1 MDLNTEGVNTSQL
14 EQQKNNRVRVELKLF
29 VLILIHTPFGLEFFD
44 RVAKWRIAKF
54 YARFNTYLMPA
65 ITALAIFLILGSLLV
80 MFSNA
85 QAREGVRGVGPAANL
100 LIPGL
105 NPYLPITFG
114 LVALVITIIIHEAGH
129 GIVARVY
136 GVKVESTGLVLILG
150 IPIGAFVNIEREE
163 LARTKLKEKSAI
175 LTAGPMNN
183 MIVAGLSLG
192 LLYVVVSSLVPLPQ
206 PADAQYGVEIMTVGD
221 GSLASSIGMKK
232 GDVIVNIEG
241 DRVKHIEDLSML
253 LQSNLGN
260 RVAITWKD
268 TSGQEITKTAS
279 IPASVRPNTGI
290 LGITITNVSPDP
302 EFVLSRYKSAFGSN
316 PIAILLP
323 PTMAEGSVPYSDL
336 MASKYSS
343 TLGSAFPIIANFLFW
358 LWFINFNVGIFNA
371 LPIGPLDGG
380 QLYNSLIERKV
391 SAGSTR
397 FRNASLILTLVMV
410 TIVAVS
416 FILPWI
422 LR

>member
-1 MDLNTEGVNTSQL
+1 MGSQA
-14 EQQKNNRVRVELKLF
+14 QSNKVRAEIKF
-29 VLILIHTPFGLEFFD
+29 PLILIHTPYGLNFFD
-44 RVAKWRIAKF
+44 KVAGSKIAKF
-54 YARFNTYLMPA
+54 YARFNTYLMPL
-65 ITALAIFLILGSLLV
+65 ITALAVFLIVGSLMVL
-80 MFSNA
+80 FSNGA
-85 QAREGVRGVGPAANL
+85 AREGVRDIGPQSNL

-105 NPYLPITFG
+105 NPYLPWTYGWI
-114 LVALVITIIIHEAGH
+114 ALVLTIVIHEAGH

-192 LLYVVVSSLVPLPQ
+192 LLYMVVLSLAPLPQ
-206 PADAQYGVEIMTVGD
+206 PEDAQYGVEIMTVGD
-221 GSLASSIGMKK
+221 TSLASSIGMKK
-232 GDVIVNIEG
+232 GDVIVDIGG
-241 DRVKHIEDLSML
+241 DRVKHIEDLSSL

-260 RVAITWKD
+260 RMAITWKD
-268 TSGQEITKTAS
+268 AGGQEVTRVAS
-279 IPASVRPNTGI
+279 IPASVQPNTGI
-290 LGITITNVSPDP
+290 LGVTITNVSPDP

-343 TLGSAFPIIANFLFW
+343 TLGPAFPIIANFLFW

-391 SAGSTR
+391 GAGSTR

-410 TIVAVS
+410 MIVVVS
-416 FILPWI
+416 FVLPWV

>member
-1 MDLNTEGVNTSQL
+1 MGNQAQSN
-14 EQQKNNRVRVELKLF
+14 KVRAEIKF
-29 VLILIHTPFGLEFFD
+29 PLILIHTPYGLSFFD
-44 RVAKWRIAKF
+44 KVAGSKIAKL
-54 YARFNTYLMPA
+54 YARFNTYLMPL
-65 ITALAIFLILGSLLV
+65 ITALAVFLIVGSLMVL
-80 MFSNA
+80 FSNGA
-85 QAREGVRGVGPAANL
+85 AREGVRDIGPQSNL

-105 NPYLPITFG
+105 NPYLPWTYGWI
-114 LVALVITIIIHEAGH
+114 ALVLTIIIHEAGH

-136 GVKVESTGLVLILG
+136 GVRVESTGLVLILG

-163 LARTKLKEKSAI
+163 LARTRLKEKSAI

-192 LLYVVVSSLVPLPQ
+192 LLYIVVSTLVPLPQ
-206 PADAQYGVEIMTVGD
+206 QDGTQYGVEIMTVGD
-221 GSLASSIGMKK
+221 GSLANSIGLKK
-232 GDVIVNIEG
+232 GDIVVDIEG
-241 DRVKHIEDLSML
+241 DRVEHIEDLSRL

-260 RVAITWKD
+260 NVAITWKD
-268 TSGQEITKTAS
+268 TNDQEITKIAS
-279 IPASVRPNTGI
+279 IPASVQPNTGI
-290 LGITITNVSPDP
+290 LGVTITNVSPDP

-343 TLGSAFPIIANFLFW
+343 TLGSSFPIIANFLFW

-397 FRNASLILTLVMV
+397 LKNASLILTLVMV
-410 TIVAVS
+410 LIVALS

>member
-1 MDLNTEGVNTSQL
+1 MGNQAQSN
-14 EQQKNNRVRVELKLF
+14 KVRAEIKF
-29 VLILIHTPFGLEFFD
+29 PLILIHTPYGLSFFD
-44 RVAKWRIAKF
+44 KVAGSKIAKF
-54 YARFNTYLMPA
+54 YARFNTYLMPL
-65 ITALAIFLILGSLLV
+65 ITTLAVFLIVGSLMVL
-80 MFSNA
+80 FSNGA
-85 QAREGVRGVGPAANL
+85 AREGVRDIGPQSNL

-105 NPYLPITFG
+105 NPYLPWTYGWI
-114 LVALVITIIIHEAGH
+114 ALVLTIIIHEAGH

-183 MIVAGLSLG
+183 MIMAGLSLG
-192 LLYVVVSSLVPLPQ
+192 LLYIVVSTLVPLPQ
-206 PADAQYGVEIMTVGD
+206 QDSTQYGVEIMTVGD
-221 GSLASSIGMKK
+221 GSLANSIGLKK
-232 GDVIVNIEG
+232 GDVVLDIEG
-241 DRVKHIEDLSML
+241 DRVEHIEDLSRL

-260 RVAITWKD
+260 NVAITWKD
-268 TSGQEITKTAS
+268 TNDQEITKIAS
-279 IPASVRPNTGI
+279 IPARVQPNTGI
-290 LGITITNVSPDP
+290 LGVTITNVSPDP
-302 EFVLSRYKSAFGSN
+302 ELVLSRYKSAFGSN

-343 TLGSAFPIIANFLFW
+343 TLGSSFPIIANFLFW

-397 FRNASLILTLVMV
+397 LKNASLILTLVMV
-410 TIVAVS
+410 MIVAIS

>member
-1 MDLNTEGVNTSQL
+1 MGNQAQSN
-14 EQQKNNRVRVELKLF
+14 KVRAEIKF
-29 VLILIHTPFGLEFFD
+29 PLILIHTPYGLSFFD
-44 RVAKWRIAKF
+44 KVASNKIAKV
-54 YARFNTYLMPA
+54 YARFNTYLMPL
-65 ITALAIFLILGSLLV
+65 ITALAIFLIVGSLMVL
-80 MFSNA
+80 FSNGA
-85 QAREGVRGVGPAANL
+85 AREGVRDIGPQSNL

-105 NPYLPITFG
+105 NPYLPWTYGWI
-114 LVALVITIIIHEAGH
+114 ALVLTIIIHEAGH

-192 LLYVVVSSLVPLPQ
+192 LLYMVVSTLVPLPQ
-206 PADAQYGVEIMTVGD
+206 PDDTSYGVEIMTVGD
-221 GSLASSIGMKK
+221 GSLASSIGIAK
-232 GDVIVNIEG
+232 GDVIVDIEG
-241 DRVKHIEDLSML
+241 DRVKHIEDLSRL

-260 RVAITWKD
+260 KVAITWKD
-268 TSGQEITKTAS
+268 NSGQEVTRIAS
-279 IPASVRPNTGI
+279 IPANVQPNKGI
-290 LGITITNVSPDP
+290 LGVTIANVSPDP

-316 PIAILLP
+316 PIAVLLP

-343 TLGSAFPIIANFLFW
+343 TLGSSFPIIANFLFW

-391 SAGSTR
+391 GAGSTR

-410 TIVAVS
+410 LIVAMS
-416 FILPWI
+416 FILPWV

>member
-1 MDLNTEGVNTSQL
+1 MGSQA
-14 EQQKNNRVRVELKLF
+14 QSNKVRAEIKF
-29 VLILIHTPFGLEFFD
+29 PLILIHTPYGLSFFD
-44 RVAKWRIAKF
+44 KVASNKIAKI
-54 YARFNTYLMPA
+54 YARFNTYLMPL
-65 ITALAIFLILGSLLV
+65 ITALAIFLIVGSLMVL
-80 MFSNA
+80 FSNGA
-85 QAREGVRGVGPAANL
+85 AREGVRDIGPQSNL

-105 NPYLPITFG
+105 NPYLPWTYGWI
-114 LVALVITIIIHEAGH
+114 ALVLTIIIHEAGH

-192 LLYVVVSSLVPLPQ
+192 LLYIVVSTLVPLPQ
-206 PADAQYGVEIMTVGD
+206 PDDTQYGVEIMTVGD
-221 GSLASSIGMKK
+221 GSLASSIGITK
-232 GDVIVNIEG
+232 GDVIVDIEG
-241 DRVKHIEDLSML
+241 DRVKHIEDLSRL

-260 RVAITWKD
+260 KVAITWKD
-268 TSGQEITKTAS
+268 NSGQEVTRIAS
-279 IPASVRPNTGI
+279 IPANVQPNRGI
-290 LGITITNVSPDP
+290 LGVTITNVSPDP

-316 PIAILLP
+316 PIAVLLP

-343 TLGSAFPIIANFLFW
+343 TLGSSFPIIANFLFW

-391 SAGSTR
+391 GAGSTR

-410 TIVAVS
+410 LIVAIS
-416 FILPWI
+416 FILPWV

>member
-1 MDLNTEGVNTSQL
+1 M
-14 EQQKNNRVRVELKLF
+14 KF
-29 VLILIHTPFGLEFFD
+29 PLILIHTPYGLNFFD
-44 RVAKWRIAKF
+44 KVAGNKIARVYAK
-54 YARFNTYLMPA
+54 FNTYLMPL
-65 ITALAIFLILGSLLV
+65 ITALAIFLIVGSLMVL
-80 MFSNA
+80 FSNGA
-85 QAREGVRGVGPAANL
+85 AREGVRDIGPQSNL

-105 NPYLPITFG
+105 NPYLPWTYGWI
-114 LVALVITIIIHEAGH
+114 ALVLTIIIHEAGH

-163 LARTKLKEKSAI
+163 LARTKLRQKSAI

-192 LLYVVVSSLVPLPQ
+192 LLYVVISSLVPLPQ
-206 PADAQYGVEIMTVGD
+206 PKDAQYGVEIMTVGD
-221 GSLASSIGMKK
+221 GSLASSIGLKR
-232 GDVIVNIEG
+232 GDVIVDIQGNRIE
-241 DRVKHIEDLSML
+241 HIEDLSRL
-253 LQSNLGN
+253 LQLNLGN

-268 TSGQEITKTAS
+268 SSGQDLTKTVS
-279 IPASVRPNTGI
+279 IPDRVQPNTGI
-290 LGITITNVSPDP
+290 LGVTITNVSPDP
-302 EFVLSRYKSAFGSN
+302 EMVLSRYKSAFGSN

-343 TLGSAFPIIANFLFW
+343 TLGSAFPIVANFLFW

-380 QLYNSLIERKV
+380 QLYNSFIERKIG
-391 SAGSTR
+391 AGSTR

-410 TIVAVS
+410 LIVAMS

>member
-1 MDLNTEGVNTSQL
+1 LGNQAQSN
-14 EQQKNNRVRVELKLF
+14 KVRAEIKF
-29 VLILIHTPFGLEFFD
+29 PLILIHTPYGLSFFD
-44 RVAKWRIAKF
+44 KVSGSRIAKF
-54 YARFNTYLMPA
+54 YARFNTYLMPL
-65 ITALAIFLILGSLLV
+65 ITALAVFLIVGSLMVL
-80 MFSNA
+80 FSSGA
-85 QAREGVRGVGPAANL
+85 AREGVRDIGPQSNL

-105 NPYLPITFG
+105 NPYLPWTYGWI
-114 LVALVITIIIHEAGH
+114 ALVLTIIIHEAGH

-136 GVKVESTGLVLILG
+136 GVRVESTGLVLILG
-150 IPIGAFVNIEREE
+150 FPIGAFVNIEREE
-163 LARTKLKEKSAI
+163 LARIRLKEKSAI

-192 LLYVVVSSLVPLPQ
+192 LLYIVVSTLVPLPQ
-206 PADAQYGVEIMTVGD
+206 QDGTQYGVEIMTVGE
-221 GSLASSIGMKK
+221 GSLANSIGIRE
-232 GDVIVNIEG
+232 GDVILDIEG
-241 DRVKHIEDLSML
+241 DRVEHIEDLSRL

-260 RVAITWKD
+260 NVAITWRD
-268 TSGQEITKTAS
+268 TNGQEITSIAS
-279 IPASVRPNTGI
+279 IPARVQPNTGI
-290 LGITITNVSPDP
+290 LGVTITNVSPDP
-302 EFVLSRYKSAFGSN
+302 ELVLSRYKSAFGSN

-343 TLGSAFPIIANFLFW
+343 TLGSSFPIIANFLFW

-397 FRNASLILTLVMV
+397 LKKAPLILTLVMV
-410 TIVAVS
+410 MIVAIV

>member
-1 MDLNTEGVNTSQL
+1 LGSQA
-14 EQQKNNRVRVELKLF
+14 QSNKVRAEIKF
-29 VLILIHTPFGLEFFD
+29 PLILIHTPYGLSFFD
-44 RVAKWRIAKF
+44 KVAGSKIAKF
-54 YARFNTYLMPA
+54 YARFNTYLMPL
-65 ITALAIFLILGSLLV
+65 ITALAIFLIVGSLMVL
-80 MFSNA
+80 FSNGA
-85 QAREGVRGVGPAANL
+85 AREGVRDIGPQSNL

-105 NPYLPITFG
+105 NPYLPWTYGWI
-114 LVALVITIIIHEAGH
+114 ALVLTIIIHEAGH

-192 LLYVVVSSLVPLPQ
+192 LLYIVVSTLVPLPQ
-206 PADAQYGVEIMTVGD
+206 QDSTRYGVEIMTVGD
-221 GSLASSIGMKK
+221 GSLANSIGLKK
-232 GDVIVNIEG
+232 GDVVLEIEG
-241 DRVKHIEDLSML
+241 DRVEHIEDLSRL

-260 RVAITWKD
+260 NVAITWKD
-268 TSGQEITKTAS
+268 TNDQEITKIAS
-279 IPASVRPNTGI
+279 IPARVQPNTGI
-290 LGITITNVSPDP
+290 LGVTITNVSPDP
-302 EFVLSRYKSAFGSN
+302 ELVLSRYKSAFGSN

-343 TLGSAFPIIANFLFW
+343 TLGSSFPIIANFLFW

-397 FRNASLILTLVMV
+397 LKNASLILTLVMV
-410 TIVAVS
+410 MIVAIS

>member
-1 MDLNTEGVNTSQL
+1 M
-14 EQQKNNRVRVELKLF
+14 KF
-29 VLILIHTPFGLEFFD
+29 PLILIHTPYGLNFFD
-44 RVAKWRIAKF
+44 KVANNKFAKV
-54 YARFNTYLMPA
+54 YAKFNTYLMPL
-65 ITALAIFLILGSLLV
+65 ITALAIFLIVGSLMVL
-80 MFSNA
+80 FSNGA
-85 QAREGVRGVGPAANL
+85 AREGVRDIGPQSNL

-105 NPYLPITFG
+105 NPYLPWTYGWI
-114 LVALVITIIIHEAGH
+114 ALVLTIIIHEAGH

-163 LARTKLKEKSAI
+163 LARTKLKQKSAI

-206 PADAQYGVEIMTVGD
+206 PEDAQYGVEIMTVGD
-221 GSLASSIGMKK
+221 GSLASSIGLKR
-232 GDVIVNIEG
+232 GDVIVDIQGNRIE
-241 DRVKHIEDLSML
+241 HIEDLSRL
-253 LQSNLGN
+253 LQLNLGN

-268 TSGQEITKTAS
+268 SSGQDLTKTVS
-279 IPASVRPNTGI
+279 IPDRVQPNTGI
-290 LGITITNVSPDP
+290 LGVTITNVSPDP
-302 EFVLSRYKSAFGSN
+302 EMVLSRYKSAFGSN

-343 TLGSAFPIIANFLFW
+343 TLGSAFPIVANFLFW

-380 QLYNSLIERKV
+380 QLYNSFIERKIG
-391 SAGSTR
+391 AGSTR

-410 TIVAVS
+410 LIVAMS
-416 FILPWI
+416 FILPWV

>member
-1 MDLNTEGVNTSQL
+1 LGNQ
-14 EQQKNNRVRVELKLF
+14 EQSNKVRAEIKF
-29 VLILIHTPFGLEFFD
+29 PLILIHTPYGLSFFD
-44 RVAKWRIAKF
+44 KVAGSKIARF
-54 YARFNTYLMPA
+54 YARFNTYLMPL
-65 ITALAIFLILGSLLV
+65 ITALAVFLIVGSLMVL
-80 MFSNA
+80 FSNGA
-85 QAREGVRGVGPAANL
+85 AREGVRDIGPQSNL

-105 NPYLPITFG
+105 NPYLPWTYGWI
-114 LVALVITIIIHEAGH
+114 ALVLTIIIHEAGH

-150 IPIGAFVNIEREE
+150 FPIGAFVNIEREE

-192 LLYVVVSSLVPLPQ
+192 LLYIVVSTLVPLPQ
-206 PADAQYGVEIMTVGD
+206 QDSTQYGVEIMTVGD
-221 GSLASSIGMKK
+221 GSLANSIGLKK
-232 GDVIVNIEG
+232 GDVVLDIEG
-241 DRVKHIEDLSML
+241 DRVEHIEDLSRL

-260 RVAITWKD
+260 NVAITWKD
-268 TSGQEITKTAS
+268 TNDQEITKVAS
-279 IPASVRPNTGI
+279 IPARVQPNTGI
-290 LGITITNVSPDP
+290 LGVTITNVSPDP
-302 EFVLSRYKSAFGSN
+302 ELVLSRYKSAFGSN

-343 TLGSAFPIIANFLFW
+343 TLGSSFPIIANFLFW

-397 FRNASLILTLVMV
+397 LKNASLILTLVMV
-410 TIVAVS
+410 TIVAIS

>member
-1 MDLNTEGVNTSQL
+1 MGNQAQSN
-14 EQQKNNRVRVELKLF
+14 KVRAEIKF
-29 VLILIHTPFGLEFFD
+29 PLILIHTPYGLSFFD
-44 RVAKWRIAKF
+44 KVAGSKIAKL
-54 YARFNTYLMPA
+54 YARFNTYLMPL
-65 ITALAIFLILGSLLV
+65 ITALAIFLIVGSLMVL
-80 MFSNA
+80 FSNGA
-85 QAREGVRGVGPAANL
+85 AREGVRDIGPQSNL

-105 NPYLPITFG
+105 NPYLPWTYGWI
-114 LVALVITIIIHEAGH
+114 ALVLTIIIHEAGH

-136 GVKVESTGLVLILG
+136 GVRVDSTGLVLILG

-163 LARTKLKEKSAI
+163 LARTRLKEKSAI

-192 LLYVVVSSLVPLPQ
+192 LLYIVVSTLVPLPQ
-206 PADAQYGVEIMTVGD
+206 QDGTQYGVEIMTVGD
-221 GSLASSIGMKK
+221 GSLANSIGLEK
-232 GDVIVNIEG
+232 GDVVLDIEG
-241 DRVKHIEDLSML
+241 DRVEHIEDLSRL

-260 RVAITWKD
+260 NVAITWRNTND
-268 TSGQEITKTAS
+268 QEITKIAS
-279 IPASVRPNTGI
+279 IPARVQPNTGI
-290 LGITITNVSPDP
+290 LGVTITNVSPDP

-316 PIAILLP
+316 PIAVLLP

-343 TLGSAFPIIANFLFW
+343 TLGSSFPIIANFLFW

-397 FRNASLILTLVMV
+397 LKNASLILTLVMV
-410 TIVAVS
+410 MIVAIS

-422 LR
+422 IR

>member
-1 MDLNTEGVNTSQL
+1 LGNQ
-14 EQQKNNRVRVELKLF
+14 EQSNKVRAEIKF
-29 VLILIHTPFGLEFFD
+29 PLILIHTPYGLSFFD
-44 RVAKWRIAKF
+44 KVAGSKIARF
-54 YARFNTYLMPA
+54 YARFNTYLMPL
-65 ITALAIFLILGSLLV
+65 ITALAVFLIVGSLMVL
-80 MFSNA
+80 FSNGA
-85 QAREGVRGVGPAANL
+85 AREGVRDIGPQSNL

-105 NPYLPITFG
+105 NPYLPWTYGWI
-114 LVALVITIIIHEAGH
+114 ALVLTIIIHEAGH

-150 IPIGAFVNIEREE
+150 FPIGAFVNIEREE

-192 LLYVVVSSLVPLPQ
+192 LLYIVVSTLVPLPQ
-206 PADAQYGVEIMTVGD
+206 QDSTQYGVEIMTVGD
-221 GSLASSIGMKK
+221 GSLANSIGLKE
-232 GDVIVNIEG
+232 GDVVLDIEG
-241 DRVKHIEDLSML
+241 DRVEHIEDLSRL

-260 RVAITWKD
+260 NVAITWKD
-268 TSGQEITKTAS
+268 TNDQEITKVAS
-279 IPASVRPNTGI
+279 IPARVQPNTGI
-290 LGITITNVSPDP
+290 LGVTITNVSPDP
-302 EFVLSRYKSAFGSN
+302 ELVLSRYKSAFGSN

-343 TLGSAFPIIANFLFW
+343 TLGSSFPIIANFLFW

-397 FRNASLILTLVMV
+397 LKNASLILTLVMV
-410 TIVAVS
+410 TIVAIS

>member
-1 MDLNTEGVNTSQL
+1 LGNQ
-14 EQQKNNRVRVELKLF
+14 EQSNKVRAEIKF
-29 VLILIHTPFGLEFFD
+29 PLILIHTPYGLSFFD
-44 RVAKWRIAKF
+44 KVAGSKIARF
-54 YARFNTYLMPA
+54 YARFNTYLMPL
-65 ITALAIFLILGSLLV
+65 ITALAVFLIVGSLMVL
-80 MFSNA
+80 FSNGA
-85 QAREGVRGVGPAANL
+85 AREGVRDIGPQSNL

-105 NPYLPITFG
+105 NPYLPWTYGWI
-114 LVALVITIIIHEAGH
+114 ALVLTIIIHEAGH

-192 LLYVVVSSLVPLPQ
+192 LLYIVVSTLVPLPQ
-206 PADAQYGVEIMTVGD
+206 QDSTQYGVEIMTVGD
-221 GSLASSIGMKK
+221 GSLANSIGLKK
-232 GDVIVNIEG
+232 GDVVLDIEG
-241 DRVKHIEDLSML
+241 DRVEHIEDLSRL

-260 RVAITWKD
+260 NVAITWKD
-268 TSGQEITKTAS
+268 TDDQEITKIAS
-279 IPASVRPNTGI
+279 IPARVQPNTGI
-290 LGITITNVSPDP
+290 LGVTITNVSPDP
-302 EFVLSRYKSAFGSN
+302 ELVLSRYKSAFGSN

-343 TLGSAFPIIANFLFW
+343 TLGSSFPIIANFLFW

-380 QLYNSLIERKV
+380 QFYNSLIEKKV

-397 FRNASLILTLVMV
+397 LKNASLILTLVMV
-410 TIVAVS
+410 TIVAIS

>member
-1 MDLNTEGVNTSQL
+1 LGNQAQSN
-14 EQQKNNRVRVELKLF
+14 KVRAEIKF
-29 VLILIHTPFGLEFFD
+29 PLILIHTPYGLSFFD
-44 RVAKWRIAKF
+44 KVAGSKIAKL
-54 YARFNTYLMPA
+54 YARFNTYLMPL
-65 ITALAIFLILGSLLV
+65 ITTLAVFLIVGSLMVL
-80 MFSNA
+80 FSNGA
-85 QAREGVRGVGPAANL
+85 AREGVRDIGPQSNL

-105 NPYLPITFG
+105 NPYLPWTYGWI
-114 LVALVITIIIHEAGH
+114 ALVLTIIIHEAGH

-136 GVKVESTGLVLILG
+136 GVRVESTGLVLILG

-163 LARTKLKEKSAI
+163 LARTRLKEKSAI

-192 LLYVVVSSLVPLPQ
+192 LLYIVVSTLVPLPQ
-206 PADAQYGVEIMTVGD
+206 QDGIQYGVEIMTVGD
-221 GSLASSIGMKK
+221 GSLANSIGLEK
-232 GDVIVNIEG
+232 GDVILDIEG
-241 DRVKHIEDLSML
+241 DRVEHIEDLSRL

-260 RVAITWKD
+260 NVAITWRD
-268 TSGQEITKTAS
+268 TNDQEITKIAS
-279 IPASVRPNTGI
+279 IPARVQPNTGI
-290 LGITITNVSPDP
+290 LGVTITNVSPDP

-336 MASKYSS
+336 MAPKYSS
-343 TLGSAFPIIANFLFW
+343 TLGSSFPIIANFLFW

-371 LPIGPLDGG
+371 LPIGPLDGC

-397 FRNASLILTLVMV
+397 LKNASLILTLVMV
-410 TIVAVS
+410 MIVAIS

>member
-1 MDLNTEGVNTSQL
+1 MGNQAQSN
-14 EQQKNNRVRVELKLF
+14 KVRAEIKF
-29 VLILIHTPFGLEFFD
+29 PLILIHTPYGLSFFD
-44 RVAKWRIAKF
+44 KVAGSKIAKL
-54 YARFNTYLMPA
+54 YARFNTYLMPL
-65 ITALAIFLILGSLLV
+65 ITALAVFLIVGSLMVL
-80 MFSNA
+80 FSNGA
-85 QAREGVRGVGPAANL
+85 AREGVRDIGPQSNL

-105 NPYLPITFG
+105 NPYLPWTYGWI
-114 LVALVITIIIHEAGH
+114 ALVLTIIIHEAGH

-136 GVKVESTGLVLILG
+136 GVRVESTGLVLILG

-163 LARTKLKEKSAI
+163 LARIRLKEKSAI

-192 LLYVVVSSLVPLPQ
+192 LLYIVVSTLVPLPQ
-206 PADAQYGVEIMTVGD
+206 QDGTQYGVEIMTVGD
-221 GSLASSIGMKK
+221 GSLANSIGLEK
-232 GDVIVNIEG
+232 GDVVLDIEG
-241 DRVKHIEDLSML
+241 DRVEHIEDLSRL

-260 RVAITWKD
+260 NVAITWRD
-268 TSGQEITKTAS
+268 TNDQEITKIAS
-279 IPASVRPNTGI
+279 IPARVQPNTGI
-290 LGITITNVSPDP
+290 LGVTITNVSPDP

-343 TLGSAFPIIANFLFW
+343 TLGSSFPIIANFLFW

-397 FRNASLILTLVMV
+397 LKNASLILTLVMV
-410 TIVAVS
+410 MIVAIS
-416 FILPWI
+416 FVLPWI

>member
-1 MDLNTEGVNTSQL
+1 MGNQAQSN
-14 EQQKNNRVRVELKLF
+14 KVRAEIKF
-29 VLILIHTPFGLEFFD
+29 PLILIHTPYGLSFFD
-44 RVAKWRIAKF
+44 KVAGSRIAKL
-54 YARFNTYLMPA
+54 YARFNTYLMPL
-65 ITALAIFLILGSLLV
+65 ITALAVFLIVGSLMVL
-80 MFSNA
+80 FSNDA
-85 QAREGVRGVGPAANL
+85 AREGVRDIGPQSNL

-105 NPYLPITFG
+105 NPYLPWTYGWI
-114 LVALVITIIIHEAGH
+114 ALVLTIIIHEAGH

-136 GVKVESTGLVLILG
+136 GVRVESTGLVLILG
-150 IPIGAFVNIEREE
+150 FPIGAFVNIEREE
-163 LARTKLKEKSAI
+163 LARIRLKEKSAI

-192 LLYVVVSSLVPLPQ
+192 LLYIVVSTLVPLPQ
-206 PADAQYGVEIMTVGD
+206 QDGDQYGVEIMTVGD
-221 GSLASSIGMKK
+221 GSLANSIGIKE
-232 GDVIVNIEG
+232 GDVILDIEG
-241 DRVKHIEDLSML
+241 DRVEHIEDLSRL

-260 RVAITWKD
+260 NVAITWRD
-268 TSGQEITKTAS
+268 TNNQEITEIAS
-279 IPASVRPNTGI
+279 IPARVQPNTGI
-290 LGITITNVSPDP
+290 LGVTITNVSPDP

-343 TLGSAFPIIANFLFW
+343 TLGSSFPIIANFLFW

-397 FRNASLILTLVMV
+397 LKKAPLILTLVMV
-410 TIVAVS
+410 MIVAIV

>member
-1 MDLNTEGVNTSQL
+1 LGNQAQSN
-14 EQQKNNRVRVELKLF
+14 KVRAEIKF
-29 VLILIHTPFGLEFFD
+29 PLILIHTPYGLSFFD
-44 RVAKWRIAKF
+44 KVAGSKIAKI
-54 YARFNTYLMPA
+54 YARFNTYLMPL
-65 ITALAIFLILGSLLV
+65 ITALAVFLIVGSLMVL
-80 MFSNA
+80 FSNGA
-85 QAREGVRGVGPAANL
+85 AREGVRDIGPQSNL

-105 NPYLPITFG
+105 NPYLPWTYGWI
-114 LVALVITIIIHEAGH
+114 ALVLTIIIHEAGH

-163 LARTKLKEKSAI
+163 LTRTKLREKSAI

-192 LLYVVVSSLVPLPQ
+192 LLYLVISSLVPLPQ
-206 PADAQYGVEIMTVGD
+206 LEDVQYGVEIMTVGD

-232 GDVIVNIEG
+232 GDVIVDIEG
-241 DRVKHIEDLSML
+241 DRVKHIEDLSRL
-253 LQSNLGN
+253 LQANLGN

-268 TSGQEITKTAS
+268 SGGQEITKIAP
-279 IPASVRPNTGI
+279 IPESVQPNTGI
-290 LGITITNVSPDP
+290 LGVTITNISPDP
-302 EFVLSRYKSAFGSN
+302 EFVLSRYKSAFSSN

-336 MASKYSS
+336 MASKYTS
-343 TLGSAFPIIANFLFW
+343 TLGPAFPIIANFLFW

-410 TIVAVS
+410 LIVAATFV
-416 FILPWI
+416 LPWI
-422 LR
+422 LG

>member
-1 MDLNTEGVNTSQL
+1 M
-14 EQQKNNRVRVELKLF
+14 KF
-29 VLILIHTPFGLEFFD
+29 PLILIHTPYGLNFFD
-44 RVAKWRIAKF
+44 KVANNKFAKV
-54 YARFNTYLMPA
+54 YAKFNTYLMPL
-65 ITALAIFLILGSLLV
+65 ITALAIFLIVGSLMVL
-80 MFSNA
+80 FSNGA
-85 QAREGVRGVGPAANL
+85 AREGVRDIGPQSNL

-105 NPYLPITFG
+105 NPYLPWTYGWI
-114 LVALVITIIIHEAGH
+114 ALVLTIIIHEAGH

-163 LARTKLKEKSAI
+163 LARTKLKQKSAI

-206 PADAQYGVEIMTVGD
+206 PEDAQYGVEIMTVGD
-221 GSLASSIGMKK
+221 GSLASSIGLKR
-232 GDVIVNIEG
+232 GDVIVDIQGNRIE
-241 DRVKHIEDLSML
+241 HIEDLSRL
-253 LQSNLGN
+253 LQLNLGN

-268 TSGQEITKTAS
+268 SSGQDLTKTVS
-279 IPASVRPNTGI
+279 IPDRVQPNTGI
-290 LGITITNVSPDP
+290 LGVTITNVSPDP
-302 EFVLSRYKSAFGSN
+302 EMVLSRYKSAFGSN

-343 TLGSAFPIIANFLFW
+343 TLGSAFPIVANFLFW

-380 QLYNSLIERKV
+380 QLYNSFIERKIG
-391 SAGSTR
+391 AGTTR

-410 TIVAVS
+410 LFVAMS
-416 FILPWI
+416 FILPWV

>member
-1 MDLNTEGVNTSQL
+1 MGSQT
-14 EQQKNNRVRVELKLF
+14 QSNKVRAEIKF
-29 VLILIHTPFGLEFFD
+29 PLILIHTPYGLSFFD
-44 RVAKWRIAKF
+44 KIASSKIAKI
-54 YARFNTYLMPA
+54 YARFNTYLMPL
-65 ITALAIFLILGSLLV
+65 ITALAIFLIVGSLMVL
-80 MFSNA
+80 FSNGA
-85 QAREGVRGVGPAANL
+85 AREGVRDIGPQSNL

-105 NPYLPITFG
+105 NPYLPWTYGWI
-114 LVALVITIIIHEAGH
+114 ALVITIIIHEAGH

-136 GVKVESTGLVLILG
+136 GVKVDSTGLVLILG

-183 MIVAGLSLG
+183 MIVAGISLG
-192 LLYVVVSSLVPLPQ
+192 LLFVVVSSLVPLPL
-206 PADAQYGVEIMTVGD
+206 PGDTQYGVEIITVGED
-221 GSLASSIGMKK
+221 SLASSIGMKK
-232 GDVIVNIEG
+232 GDVIVDIKGE
-241 DRVKHIEDLSML
+241 RVEHIEDLSRL

-260 RVAITWKD
+260 TIAITWKAD
-268 TSGQEITKTAS
+268 SGQEITRTAS
-279 IPASVRPNTGI
+279 IPASVQPNKGI
-290 LGITITNVSPDP
+290 LGVTITNVSPDP
-302 EFVLSRYKSAFGSN
+302 ESVLNRYKSAFGSN

-336 MASKYSS
+336 MAAKYSS
-343 TLGSAFPIIANFLFW
+343 TLGSAFPVIANFLFW

-380 QLYNSLIERKV
+380 QLYNSLIEKKF
-391 SAGSTR
+391 SANSTR

-410 TIVAVS
+410 LIVAVS
-416 FILPWI
+416 FVVPWI

>member
-1 MDLNTEGVNTSQL
+1 M
-14 EQQKNNRVRVELKLF
+14 KF
-29 VLILIHTPFGLEFFD
+29 PLILIHTPYGLNFFD
-44 RVAKWRIAKF
+44 KVASNKIAKV
-54 YARFNTYLMPA
+54 YAKFNTYLMPL
-65 ITALAIFLILGSLLV
+65 ITALAIFLIVGSLMVL
-80 MFSNA
+80 FSNGA
-85 QAREGVRGVGPAANL
+85 AREGVRDIGPQSNL

-105 NPYLPITFG
+105 NPYLPWTYGWI
-114 LVALVITIIIHEAGH
+114 ALVLTIIIHEAGH

-163 LARTKLKEKSAI
+163 LARTKLKQKSAI

-206 PADAQYGVEIMTVGD
+206 PEDAQYGVQIMTVGD
-221 GSLASSIGMKK
+221 GSLASSIGLKR
-232 GDVIVNIEG
+232 GDVIIDIQGNRIE
-241 DRVKHIEDLSML
+241 HIEDLSRL
-253 LQSNLGN
+253 LQLNLGN

-268 TSGQEITKTAS
+268 SSGQDLTKTVS
-279 IPASVRPNTGI
+279 IPDRVQPNTGI
-290 LGITITNVSPDP
+290 LGVTITNVSPDP
-302 EFVLSRYKSAFGSN
+302 EMVLSRYKSAFGSN

-343 TLGSAFPIIANFLFW
+343 TLGSAFPIVANFLFW

-380 QLYNSLIERKV
+380 QLYNSFIERKIG
-391 SAGSTR
+391 AGSTR

-410 TIVAVS
+410 LIVAMS
-416 FILPWI
+416 FILPWV

>member
-1 MDLNTEGVNTSQL
+1 LGSQA
-14 EQQKNNRVRVELKLF
+14 QSNKVRAEIKF
-29 VLILIHTPFGLEFFD
+29 PLILIHTPYGLSFFD
-44 RVAKWRIAKF
+44 KVASNKIAKI
-54 YARFNTYLMPA
+54 YARFNTYLMPL
-65 ITALAIFLILGSLLV
+65 ITALAIFLIVGSLMVL
-80 MFSNA
+80 FSNGA
-85 QAREGVRGVGPAANL
+85 AREGVRDIGPQSNL

-105 NPYLPITFG
+105 NPYLPWTYGWI
-114 LVALVITIIIHEAGH
+114 ALVLTIIIHEAGH

-192 LLYVVVSSLVPLPQ
+192 LLYIVVSTLVPLPQ
-206 PADAQYGVEIMTVGD
+206 PDDTQYGVEIMTVGD
-221 GSLASSIGMKK
+221 GSLASSIGITK
-232 GDVIVNIEG
+232 GDVIVDIEG
-241 DRVKHIEDLSML
+241 DRVKHIEDLSRL

-260 RVAITWKD
+260 KVAITWKD
-268 TSGQEITKTAS
+268 NSGQEVTRIAS
-279 IPASVRPNTGI
+279 IPANVQPNRGI
-290 LGITITNVSPDP
+290 LGVTITNVSPDP

-316 PIAILLP
+316 PIAVLLP

-343 TLGSAFPIIANFLFW
+343 TLGSSFPIIANFLFW

-391 SAGSTR
+391 GAGSTR

-410 TIVAVS
+410 LIVAIS
-416 FILPWI
+416 FILPWV

>member
-1 MDLNTEGVNTSQL
+1 MGNQAQSN
-14 EQQKNNRVRVELKLF
+14 KVRAEIKF
-29 VLILIHTPFGLEFFD
+29 PLILIHTPYGLSFFD
-44 RVAKWRIAKF
+44 KVAGSKIAKF
-54 YARFNTYLMPA
+54 YARFNTYLMPL
-65 ITALAIFLILGSLLV
+65 ITALAVFLIVGSLMVL
-80 MFSNA
+80 FSNGA
-85 QAREGVRGVGPAANL
+85 AREGVRDIGPQSNL

-105 NPYLPITFG
+105 NPYLPWTYGWI
-114 LVALVITIIIHEAGH
+114 ALVLTIIIHEAGH

-192 LLYVVVSSLVPLPQ
+192 LLYIVVSTLVPLPQ
-206 PADAQYGVEIMTVGD
+206 QDSTQYGVEIMTVGD
-221 GSLASSIGMKK
+221 GSLANSIGLKK
-232 GDVIVNIEG
+232 GDVVLDIEG
-241 DRVKHIEDLSML
+241 DRVEHIEDLSRL

-260 RVAITWKD
+260 NVAITWKD
-268 TSGQEITKTAS
+268 TNDQEITKIAS
-279 IPASVRPNTGI
+279 IPARVQPNTGI
-290 LGITITNVSPDP
+290 LGVTITNVSPDP
-302 EFVLSRYKSAFGSN
+302 ELVLSRYKSAFGSN

-343 TLGSAFPIIANFLFW
+343 TLGSSFPIIANFLFW

-397 FRNASLILTLVMV
+397 LKNASLILTLVMV
-410 TIVAVS
+410 MIVAIS

>member
-1 MDLNTEGVNTSQL
+1 LGNQAQSN
-14 EQQKNNRVRVELKLF
+14 KVRAEIKF
-29 VLILIHTPFGLEFFD
+29 PLILIHTPYGLSFFD
-44 RVAKWRIAKF
+44 KVASSKIAKF
-54 YARFNTYLMPA
+54 YARFNTYLMPL
-65 ITALAIFLILGSLLV
+65 ITALAIFLIVGSLMVL
-80 MFSNA
+80 FSNGA
-85 QAREGVRGVGPAANL
+85 AREGVRDIGPQSNL

-105 NPYLPITFG
+105 NPYLPWTYGWI
-114 LVALVITIIIHEAGH
+114 ALVLTIIIHEAGH

-163 LARTKLKEKSAI
+163 LATTKLKEKSAI

-206 PADAQYGVEIMTVGD
+206 PEDAQYGVEIMTVGD

-232 GDVIVNIEG
+232 GDVIVDIEG
-241 DRVKHIEDLSML
+241 DRVKHIEDLSRL

-260 RVAITWKD
+260 RVAIAWKD
-268 TSGQEITKTAS
+268 SSGQVVTKTAS
-279 IPASVRPNTGI
+279 IPASVQPNTGI
-290 LGITITNVSPDP
+290 LGVTITNVSPDP

-343 TLGSAFPIIANFLFW
+343 TLGSAFPIVANFLFW

-391 SAGSTR
+391 NAGSTR

-410 TIVAVS
+410 LIVAIS

-422 LR
+422 IR

>member
-1 MDLNTEGVNTSQL
+1 
-14 EQQKNNRVRVELKLF
+14 VRAEIKF
-29 VLILIHTPFGLEFFD
+29 PLILIHTPYGLSFFD
-44 RVAKWRIAKF
+44 KVAGSKIARF
-54 YARFNTYLMPA
+54 YARFNTYLMPL
-65 ITALAIFLILGSLLV
+65 ITALAVFLIVGSLMVL
-80 MFSNA
+80 FSNGA
-85 QAREGVRGVGPAANL
+85 AREGVRDIGPQSNL

-105 NPYLPITFG
+105 NPYLPWTYGWI
-114 LVALVITIIIHEAGH
+114 ALVLTIIIHEAGH

-192 LLYVVVSSLVPLPQ
+192 LLYIVVSTLVPLPQ
-206 PADAQYGVEIMTVGD
+206 QDSIQYGVEIMTVGD
-221 GSLASSIGMKK
+221 GSLADSIGLKK
-232 GDVIVNIEG
+232 GDVVLDIEG
-241 DRVKHIEDLSML
+241 DRVEHIEDLSRL

-260 RVAITWKD
+260 NVAITWKD
-268 TSGQEITKTAS
+268 TNDQEITKVAS
-279 IPASVRPNTGI
+279 IPTRVQPNTGI
-290 LGITITNVSPDP
+290 LGVTITNVSPDP
-302 EFVLSRYKSAFGSN
+302 ELVLSRYKSAFGSN

-343 TLGSAFPIIANFLFW
+343 TLGSSFPIIANFLFW

-397 FRNASLILTLVMV
+397 LKNASLILTLVMV
-410 TIVAVS
+410 TIVAIS

>member
-1 MDLNTEGVNTSQL
+1 MGNQAQSN
-14 EQQKNNRVRVELKLF
+14 KVRAEIKF
-29 VLILIHTPFGLEFFD
+29 PLILIHTPYGLTFFD
-44 RVAKWRIAKF
+44 KVAGSKIAKI
-54 YARFNTYLMPA
+54 YARFNTYLMPL
-65 ITALAIFLILGSLLV
+65 ITALAVFLIVGSLMVL
-80 MFSNA
+80 FSNGA
-85 QAREGVRGVGPAANL
+85 AREGVRDIGPQSNL

-105 NPYLPITFG
+105 NPYLPWTYGWI
-114 LVALVITIIIHEAGH
+114 ALVLTIIIHEAGH

-150 IPIGAFVNIEREE
+150 FPIGAFVNIEREE
-163 LARTKLKEKSAI
+163 LTRTKLREKSAI

-192 LLYVVVSSLVPLPQ
+192 LLYIVVSSLVPLPQ
-206 PADAQYGVEIMTVGD
+206 PEDAQYGVEIMTVGD

-232 GDVIVNIEG
+232 GDVIVDIEG
-241 DRVKHIEDLSML
+241 DRVKHIEDLSRL
-253 LQSNLGN
+253 LQANLGN

-268 TSGQEITKTAS
+268 SGGQEITKIAP
-279 IPASVRPNTGI
+279 IPESVQPNTGI
-290 LGITITNVSPDP
+290 LGVTITNISPDP

-336 MASKYSS
+336 MASKYTS
-343 TLGSAFPIIANFLFW
+343 TLGPAFPIIANFLFW

-397 FRNASLILTLVMV
+397 FRNASLIMTLVMV
-410 TIVAVS
+410 LIVAATFV
-416 FILPWI
+416 LPWI
-422 LR
+422 LG

>member
-1 MDLNTEGVNTSQL
+1 LGNQ
-14 EQQKNNRVRVELKLF
+14 EQSNKVRAEIKF
-29 VLILIHTPFGLEFFD
+29 PLILIHTPYGLSFFD
-44 RVAKWRIAKF
+44 KVAGSKIARF
-54 YARFNTYLMPA
+54 YARFNTYLMPL
-65 ITALAIFLILGSLLV
+65 ITALAVFLIVGSLMVL
-80 MFSNA
+80 FSNGA
-85 QAREGVRGVGPAANL
+85 AREGVRDIGPQSNL

-105 NPYLPITFG
+105 NPYLPWTYGWI
-114 LVALVITIIIHEAGH
+114 ALVLTIIIHEAGH

-163 LARTKLKEKSAI
+163 LARTRLKEKSAI

-192 LLYVVVSSLVPLPQ
+192 LLYIVVSTLVPLPQ
-206 PADAQYGVEIMTVGD
+206 QDGTQYGVEIMTVGD
-221 GSLASSIGMKK
+221 GSLANSIGLKK
-232 GDVIVNIEG
+232 GDVVLDIEG
-241 DRVKHIEDLSML
+241 DRVEHIEDLSRL

-260 RVAITWKD
+260 NVAITWRD
-268 TSGQEITKTAS
+268 TNDQEITKIAS
-279 IPASVRPNTGI
+279 IPARVQPNTGI
-290 LGITITNVSPDP
+290 LGVTITNVSPDP

-343 TLGSAFPIIANFLFW
+343 TLGSSFPIIANFLFW

-397 FRNASLILTLVMV
+397 LKNASLILTLVMV
-410 TIVAVS
+410 MIVAIS

>member
-1 MDLNTEGVNTSQL
+1 MGNQAQSN
-14 EQQKNNRVRVELKLF
+14 KVRAEIKF
-29 VLILIHTPFGLEFFD
+29 PLILIHTPYGLSFFD
-44 RVAKWRIAKF
+44 KVAGSKIAKL
-54 YARFNTYLMPA
+54 YARFNTYLMPL
-65 ITALAIFLILGSLLV
+65 ITALAVFLIVGSLMVL
-80 MFSNA
+80 FSNGA
-85 QAREGVRGVGPAANL
+85 AREGVRDIGPQSNL

-105 NPYLPITFG
+105 NPYLPWTYGWI
-114 LVALVITIIIHEAGH
+114 ALVLTIIIHEAGH

-136 GVKVESTGLVLILG
+136 GVRVESTGLVLILG

-163 LARTKLKEKSAI
+163 LARTRLKEKSAI

-192 LLYVVVSSLVPLPQ
+192 LLYIVVSTLVPLPQ
-206 PADAQYGVEIMTVGD
+206 QDGTQYGVEIMTVGD
-221 GSLASSIGMKK
+221 GSLANSIGLEK
-232 GDVIVNIEG
+232 GDVVLNIEG
-241 DRVKHIEDLSML
+241 DRVEHIEDLSRL

-260 RVAITWKD
+260 NVAITWRD
-268 TSGQEITKTAS
+268 TNDQEITKIAS
-279 IPASVRPNTGI
+279 IPARVQPNTGI
-290 LGITITNVSPDP
+290 LGVTITNVSPDP

-343 TLGSAFPIIANFLFW
+343 TLGSSFPIIANFLFW

-397 FRNASLILTLVMV
+397 LKNASLILTLVMV
-410 TIVAVS
+410 MIVAIS

>member
-1 MDLNTEGVNTSQL
+1 MGRQTQS
-14 EQQKNNRVRVELKLF
+14 NRVRAEIKF
-29 VLILIHTPFGLEFFD
+29 PLILIHTPYGLSFFD
-44 RVAKWRIAKF
+44 KIASSKVAKI
-54 YARFNTYLMPA
+54 YARFNTYLMPL
-65 ITALAIFLILGSLLV
+65 ITALAIFLIVGSLMVL
-80 MFSNA
+80 FSNGA
-85 QAREGVRGVGPAANL
+85 AREGVRDIGPQSNL

-105 NPYLPITFG
+105 NPYLPWTYG
-114 LVALVITIIIHEAGH
+114 WVALVITIIIHEAGH

-136 GVKVESTGLVLILG
+136 GVRVESTGLVLILG

-183 MIVAGLSLG
+183 MIVAGVSLG
-192 LLYVVVSSLVPLPQ
+192 LLFVVVSSLVPLPQ
-206 PADAQYGVEIMTVGD
+206 PGDTQYGVEIITVGED
-221 GSLASSIGMKK
+221 SLASSIGMKK
-232 GDVIVNIEG
+232 GDVIVDIEG
-241 DRVKHIEDLSML
+241 QRVEHIEDLSSL

-260 RVAITWKD
+260 TIAITWKAD
-268 TSGQEITKTAS
+268 SGQEITRTAT
-279 IPASVRPNTGI
+279 IPPSVQPNRGV
-290 LGITITNVSPDP
+290 LGVTITNVSPDP
-302 EFVLSRYKSAFGSN
+302 ESVLNRYKGAFGSN

-336 MASKYSS
+336 MADKYSS

-380 QLYNSLIERKV
+380 QLYNSLIEKRS
-391 SAGSTR
+391 SAR
-397 FRNASLILTLVMV
+397 FRNASLILTLVMIL
-410 TIVAVS
+410 IVAVS
-416 FILPWI
+416 FIVPWI

>member
-1 MDLNTEGVNTSQL
+1 LGNQAQSN
-14 EQQKNNRVRVELKLF
+14 KVRAEIKF
-29 VLILIHTPFGLEFFD
+29 PLILIHTPYGLSFFD
-44 RVAKWRIAKF
+44 KVAGSKIAKL
-54 YARFNTYLMPA
+54 YARFNTYLMPL
-65 ITALAIFLILGSLLV
+65 ITTLAVFLIVGSLMVL
-80 MFSNA
+80 FSNGA
-85 QAREGVRGVGPAANL
+85 AREGVRDIGPQSNL

-105 NPYLPITFG
+105 NPYLPWTYGWI
-114 LVALVITIIIHEAGH
+114 ALVLTIIIHEAGH

-136 GVKVESTGLVLILG
+136 GVRVESTGLVLILG

-163 LARTKLKEKSAI
+163 LARTRLNEKSAI

-192 LLYVVVSSLVPLPQ
+192 LLYIVVSTLVPLPQ
-206 PADAQYGVEIMTVGD
+206 QDGIQYGVEIMTVGD
-221 GSLASSIGMKK
+221 GSLANSIGLEK
-232 GDVIVNIEG
+232 GDVVLDIEG
-241 DRVKHIEDLSML
+241 DKVEHIEDLSRL

-260 RVAITWKD
+260 NVAITWRD
-268 TSGQEITKTAS
+268 TNDQEITKIAS
-279 IPASVRPNTGI
+279 IPARVQPNTGI
-290 LGITITNVSPDP
+290 LGVTITNVSPDP

-336 MASKYSS
+336 MAPKYSS
-343 TLGSAFPIIANFLFW
+343 TLGSSFPIIANFLFW

-397 FRNASLILTLVMV
+397 LKNASLILTLVMV
-410 TIVAVS
+410 MIVAIS

>member
-1 MDLNTEGVNTSQL
+1 MGNQAQSN
-14 EQQKNNRVRVELKLF
+14 KVRAEIKF
-29 VLILIHTPFGLEFFD
+29 PLILIHTPFGLSFFD
-44 RVAKWRIAKF
+44 KVAGSKIAKL
-54 YARFNTYLMPA
+54 YARFNTYLMPL
-65 ITALAIFLILGSLLV
+65 ITALAVFLIVGSLMVL
-80 MFSNA
+80 FSNEA
-85 QAREGVRGVGPAANL
+85 AREGVRDIGPQSNL

-105 NPYLPITFG
+105 NPYLPWTYGWI
-114 LVALVITIIIHEAGH
+114 ALVLTIIIHEAGH

-150 IPIGAFVNIEREE
+150 FPIGAFVNIEREE
-163 LARTKLKEKSAI
+163 LARTRLKEKSAI

-183 MIVAGLSLG
+183 MILAGLSLG
-192 LLYVVVSSLVPLPQ
+192 LLYIVVSTLVPLPEQ
-206 PADAQYGVEIMTVGD
+206 DGTQYGVEIMTVGD
-221 GSLASSIGMKK
+221 GSLANSIGLEK
-232 GDVIVNIEG
+232 GDVVLDIEG
-241 DRVKHIEDLSML
+241 DRVEHIEDLSRL

-260 RVAITWKD
+260 NVAITWRD
-268 TSGQEITKTAS
+268 TNNQEITKIAS
-279 IPASVRPNTGI
+279 IPARVQPNTGI
-290 LGITITNVSPDP
+290 LGVTITNVSPDP

-343 TLGSAFPIIANFLFW
+343 TLGSSFPIIANFLFW
-358 LWFINFNVGIFNA
+358 LWFVNFNVGIFNA

-397 FRNASLILTLVMV
+397 LKNASLILTLVTVM
-410 TIVAVS
+410 IVAMS

>member
-1 MDLNTEGVNTSQL
+1 LGSQA
-14 EQQKNNRVRVELKLF
+14 QSNKVRAEIKF
-29 VLILIHTPFGLEFFD
+29 PLILIHTPYGLSFFD
-44 RVAKWRIAKF
+44 KVAGSKIAKF
-54 YARFNTYLMPA
+54 YGRFNTYLMPL
-65 ITALAIFLILGSLLV
+65 ITALAIFLIVGSLMVL
-80 MFSNA
+80 FSNGA
-85 QAREGVRGVGPAANL
+85 AREGVRDIGPQSNL

-105 NPYLPITFG
+105 NPYLPWTYGWI
-114 LVALVITIIIHEAGH
+114 ALVLTIIIHEAGH

-192 LLYVVVSSLVPLPQ
+192 LLYIVVSTLVPLPQ
-206 PADAQYGVEIMTVGD
+206 QDSTRYGVEIMTVGD
-221 GSLASSIGMKK
+221 GSLANSIGLKK
-232 GDVIVNIEG
+232 GDVVLEIEG
-241 DRVKHIEDLSML
+241 DRVEHIEDLSRL

-260 RVAITWKD
+260 NVAITWKD
-268 TSGQEITKTAS
+268 TNDQEITKIAS
-279 IPASVRPNTGI
+279 IPARVQPNTGI
-290 LGITITNVSPDP
+290 LGVTITNVSPDP
-302 EFVLSRYKSAFGSN
+302 ELVLSRYKSAFGSN

-343 TLGSAFPIIANFLFW
+343 TLGSSFPIIANFLFW

-397 FRNASLILTLVMV
+397 LKNASLILTLVMV
-410 TIVAVS
+410 MIVAIS

>member
-1 MDLNTEGVNTSQL
+1 MGNQAQSN
-14 EQQKNNRVRVELKLF
+14 KVRAEIKF
-29 VLILIHTPFGLEFFD
+29 PLILIHTPYGLSFFD
-44 RVAKWRIAKF
+44 KVAGSKIAKL
-54 YARFNTYLMPA
+54 YARFNTYLMPL
-65 ITALAIFLILGSLLV
+65 ITTLAVFLIVGSLMVL
-80 MFSNA
+80 FSNGA
-85 QAREGVRGVGPAANL
+85 AREGVRDIGPQSNL

-105 NPYLPITFG
+105 NPYLPWTYGWI
-114 LVALVITIIIHEAGH
+114 ALVLTIIIHEAGH

-136 GVKVESTGLVLILG
+136 GVRVESTGLVLILG

-192 LLYVVVSSLVPLPQ
+192 LLYIVVSTLVPLPQ
-206 PADAQYGVEIMTVGD
+206 QDGIQYGVEIMTVGD
-221 GSLASSIGMKK
+221 GSLANSIGLEK
-232 GDVIVNIEG
+232 GDVVLDIEG
-241 DRVKHIEDLSML
+241 DRVEHIEDLSRL

-260 RVAITWKD
+260 NVAITWRD
-268 TSGQEITKTAS
+268 TNDQEITKIAS
-279 IPASVRPNTGI
+279 IPARVQPNTGI
-290 LGITITNVSPDP
+290 LGVTITNVSPDP

-336 MASKYSS
+336 MAPKYSS
-343 TLGSAFPIIANFLFW
+343 TLGSSFPIIANFLFW

-397 FRNASLILTLVMV
+397 LKNASLILTLVMV
-410 TIVAVS
+410 MIVAIS